1 MSKRSLGRQ
10 NKFYNAHTY
19 NIWILL
25 VLFLSDLHS
34 VSACSDFEVV
44 TISLVVCTC
53 FYRFHRMIRVKII
66 RRRGLLLAGMLPAQ
80 TCEGLST
87 WAWKRRASNFRTQIQ
102 EVEQAGKAGPWR
114 EGANDSTELRTL
126 QSMITWLLELCTITD
141 RNNNEPE
148 WQNKI

>member
-1 MSKRSLGRQ
+1 VSKRSLGRQ

-44 TISLVVCTC
+44 MISLVVCTC

-87 WAWKRRASNFRTQIQ
+87 WAGRGEHQTS
-102 EVEQAGKAGPWR
+102 
-114 EGANDSTELRTL
+114 ELRYKKWNRQARQGHEEKEQMTL
-126 QSMITWLLELCTITD
+126 QNSELF
-141 RNNNEPE
+141 RA
-148 WQNKI
+148 